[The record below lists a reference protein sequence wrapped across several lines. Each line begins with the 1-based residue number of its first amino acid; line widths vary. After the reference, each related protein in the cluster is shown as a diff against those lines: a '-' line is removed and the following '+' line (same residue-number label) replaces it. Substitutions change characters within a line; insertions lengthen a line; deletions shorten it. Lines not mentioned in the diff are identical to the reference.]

1 MKNDKNRWGFIAL
14 WRKTREHW
22 LWNDKRPRTKF
33 EAWVD
38 LLWLA
43 SHEPQKKL
51 IQNQLVNLKTG
62 QRDLSIRF
70 LSERW
75 KWSKNKVIRYIDLLE
90 NDEMVS
96 TDTST
101 GQTIVT
107 ICNYE
112 TYQIDWRKTSTPTDT
127 PTDTVTDT
135 QTDTQARH
143 QRIQREELKTINN
156 NYKERKKRETDFLT
170 NLKENRLGIN
180 QRDEDYNSDDHM
192 WSMRIWKQIHE
203 RFNLHH
209 DSFNG
214 YLGHIIDCYKRIGKD
229 KVEFGIKNF
238 LDDNKSQI
246 KDFTYFFR
254 QGIDKFLLKKD
265 WKKGKGYDERAK
277 RVRDMI

>member
-1 MKNDKNRWGFIAL
+1 MKNNKNRWGFIAL

-127 PTDTVTDT
+127 QTDTVTDT

-143 QRIQREELKTINN
+143 QRIQREELIIIN
-156 NYKERKKRETDFLT
+156 K
-170 NLKENRLGIN
+170 NLKEKEESDLSSKDGIN
-180 QRDEDYNSDDHM
+180 QPDSEFTSNDQVWAIRQ
-192 WSMRIWKQIHE
+192 WKKIHE

-209 DSFNG
+209 DSYNG
-214 YLGHIIDCYKRIGKD
+214 YTGIIIDCYKRIGKER
-229 KVEFGIKNF
+229 VIMGIENF
-238 LDDNKSQI
+238 LNDSKSGI
-246 KDFTYFFR
+246 SSITYFFKT
-254 QGIDKFLLKKD
+254 GIDRYLMRKD
-265 WKKGKGYDERAK
+265 FRKGKDHEA
-277 RVRDMI
+277 RVTRIKEIL